1 MLKQDIVYLA
11 LQVSSCV
18 LLFLLAG
25 FSQKYMS
32 SKWKLCY
39 LAPALFCIAYISI
52 MGFDR
57 LLIPVYI
64 GAAVAAVGFFLEKKL
79 IRRIVSVLCAVITV
93 FGLISAAVNPYFR
106 MTDYLGE
113 FEKSLEEM
121 EKRYILAEHKQIDWD
136 GLHDKYEPMFREA
149 TELSDEKLNCSA
161 WMQLCA
167 EFKDGH
173 VSYMSKDED
182 VEKDVL
188 LDVCGRDFG
197 LSILNYEDGRAVAVN
212 VDASLNDLGI
222 HDGTVI
228 VTWNG
233 KSPEE
238 AAKDSE
244 AYRYRSYSDEYN
256 AYFYRSLLA
265 AGTGKKGNVV
275 YIDDDGNERSAE
287 LSSIGKYY
295 DRYSETLKKLNKG
308 VNTAH
313 MSVTELDDDTVC
325 LRIKAMMYV
334 GEDSANTDYEST
346 IRSLRRSI
354 KQYRDEGKENLVID
368 LRGNGGGS
376 GTLVRA
382 IAGLLAPEGE
392 HLYCYD
398 GVWDRETLSYRKNP
412 DGTFVVGKKNTFEGE
427 NCLGDG
433 KIVILVDQ
441 GSASASDHMA
451 AVMGRFD
458 NVTVMGFTKSCGC
471 AQGVTGIAMS
481 SGGVN
486 LSGSLTLNE
495 DGTVWIDAGA
505 DMKSGSPLDVRVPLD
520 EDAVKAIFVDDTDYL
535 LEKAL
540 EHLNSDK

>member
-1 MLKQDIVYLA
+1 MLKQDIIYLT
-11 LQVSSCV
+11 LQVLSCV

-25 FSQKYMS
+25 FSQKYVS

-39 LAPALFCIAYISI
+39 LAPAVFCIVYISTTSI
-52 MGFDR
+52 EK
-57 LLIPVYI
+57 LLLPVYI
-64 GAAVAAVGFFLEKKL
+64 GAAAVAVGFFWEKKL
-79 IRRIVSVLCAVITV
+79 LRRIVSALCAFITV
-93 FGLISAAVNPYFR
+93 GGLIGAAVNPYFR

-113 FEKSLEEM
+113 FEDTLKEM
-121 EKRYILAEHKQIDWD
+121 EKRYILTDYKQIDWD
-136 GLHDKYEPMFREA
+136 ELHDKYEPIFREA
-149 TELSDEKLNCSA
+149 TESADEKLNCSA

-173 VSYMSKDED
+173 VNYIPEDEA
-182 VEKDVL
+182 VEEEVIRDI
-188 LDVCGRDFG
+188 CGRDFG

-212 VDASLNDLGI
+212 VDPSLNELGI

-233 KSPEE
+233 KSPED

-244 AYRYRSYSDEYN
+244 AYQYLGYADEYN

-275 YIDDDGNERSAE
+275 YIDDDGNEMSAE

-295 DRYSETLKKLNKG
+295 DRYSSTLEKLNKG
-308 VNTAH
+308 VKSAH
-313 MSVTELDDDTVC
+313 MSVTELNDTTVC

-334 GEDSANTDYEST
+334 GEDSVNTDYEST
-346 IRSLRRSI
+346 IRSLRHSI
-354 KQYRDEGKENLVID
+354 KEYRGEGKENLVID

-398 GVWDRETLSYRKNP
+398 GVWDREASGYKKNP

-427 NCLGDG
+427 NCLGGG
-433 KIVILVDQ
+433 KIVILVDR

-451 AVMGRFD
+451 AVMSRFD
-458 NVTVMGFTKSCGC
+458 NVTVMGFTKSCGS

-481 SGGVN
+481 SGGVS

-495 DGTVWIDAGA
+495 DGTVWIDAGT
-505 DMKSGSPLDVRVPLD
+505 DMKSGSPLDIRVPLD

-540 EHLNSDK
+540 EHLDSDK

>member
-1 MLKQDIVYLA
+1 MLKQDIIYLA
-11 LQVSSCV
+11 LQVLFCV

-25 FSQKYMS
+25 FSQKYVS

-39 LAPALFCIAYISI
+39 LAPALACVVYISI
-52 MGFDR
+52 TGFER
-57 LLIPVYI
+57 LLLPVYI
-64 GAAVAAVGFFLEKKL
+64 GAAAVAAGFFWEKKL
-79 IRRIVSVLCAVITV
+79 PRRIVSALCAVITV
-93 FGLISAAVNPYFR
+93 VGVISAAVNPYFH
-106 MTDYLGE
+106 MTDYLAE
-113 FEKSLEEM
+113 FEDTLEEM
-121 EKRYILAEHKQIDWD
+121 EKRYVLTDHKQIDWD

-167 EFKDGH
+167 EFRDGH
-173 VSYMSKDED
+173 VNYASKDEEIEEEIFRD
-182 VEKDVL
+182 I
-188 LDVCGRDFG
+188 CGRDFG

-212 VDASLNDLGI
+212 VDASLNELGI
-222 HDGTVI
+222 HDGTII

-244 AYRYRSYSDEYN
+244 AYQYRSYSDEYN

-334 GEDSANTDYEST
+334 GEDSTDNNFEST

-354 KQYRDEGKENLVID
+354 KQYRDEGKKNLVID
-368 LRGNGGGS
+368 LRGNSGGS

-382 IAGLLAPEGE
+382 IAGFFAPEGE

-398 GVWDRETLSYRKNP
+398 GVWDKETLSYRKNP

-427 NCLGDG
+427 DSLGG
-433 KIVILVDQ
+433 GRIVILVDHN
-441 GSASASDHMA
+441 SASASDHMA

-458 NVTVMGFTKSCGC
+458 NVTVMGFTKSNGC
-471 AQGVTGIAMS
+471 AQGVTGINMS

-486 LSGSLTLNE
+486 LSGSLMLNE
-495 DGTVWIDAGA
+495 DGTVWIDSGA
-505 DMKSGSPLDVRVPLD
+505 DMKSGSPLDIRVPLD
-520 EDAVKAIFVDDTDYL
+520 EEAVKAIFVDDTDYL

-540 EHLNSDK
+540 EHLDSDK

>member
-39 LAPALFCIAYISI
+39 LAPALFCIAYIGM

-64 GAAVAAVGFFLEKKL
+64 GAAVAAAGFFLEKKL
-79 IRRIVSVLCAVITV
+79 LRRIVSVLCAVITV

-106 MTDYLGE
+106 MTDYLSE
-113 FEKSLEEM
+113 FEDTLEEM

-149 TELSDEKLNCSA
+149 TELSDEKLNCRA

-167 EFKDGH
+167 EFRDGH
-173 VSYMSKDED
+173 VNYIPEYEADAEG
-182 VEKDVL
+182 VL
-188 LDVCGRDFG
+188 RNLCGRDFG

-212 VDASLNDLGI
+212 VDSSLNELGI

-228 VTWNG
+228 VSWNG
-233 KSPEE
+233 KSPED

-244 AYRYRSYSDEYN
+244 AYQLLSYADEYN
-256 AYFYRSLLA
+256 AYFYRSALA
-265 AGTGKKGNVV
+265 AGTGKKGDVV

-287 LSSIGKYY
+287 LSSIGNYY
-295 DRYSETLKKLNKG
+295 DRYSKTLEKLNQG
-308 VNTAH
+308 VKSAH
-313 MSVTELDDDTVC
+313 MSVTELDDTTAC
-325 LRIKAMMYV
+325 LRIKAMGYV
-334 GEDSANTDYEST
+334 GADSADTDYEST

-354 KQYRDEGKENLVID
+354 KEYRDEGKENLVID

-376 GTLVRA
+376 GILVRA
-382 IAGLLAPEGE
+382 IAELLAPEGN

-398 GVWDRETLSYRKNP
+398 GVWDRETLGYQKNP
-412 DGTFVVGKKNTFEGE
+412 DGTFVVGKKNTFKGE

-433 KIVILVDQ
+433 KIVILVDR

-451 AVMGRFD
+451 TVMSQFD

-471 AQGVTGIAMS
+471 AQGVTIIMMS
-481 SGGVN
+481 SGGIS
-486 LSGSLTLNE
+486 LSGSLMLNE

-505 DMKSGSPLDVRVPLD
+505 DMKSGSPLDIRVPLD

-540 EHLNSDK
+540 EHLGSEK